1 MNEMVYTI
9 QQRQIEE
16 RQLSPT
22 TEHNYMRQYNY
33 LTSLFGSQSDWV
45 VHASNKKLVEN
56 IKSLESKDSNKLVY
70 LNIFIIIKKYH
81 NLDYH
86 LLDDLRNKL
95 MKSNEKHTVKNL
107 EQKKED
113 LPTAL
118 EVETYINSLYKQQD
132 WVNYLVNKLIF
143 ENCLRNKDIN
153 LYIISLANYKN
164 KETDKSKNYLII
176 KSNETQLLIRDYKTK
191 GVYGEKSIRLR
202 SKKIYNA
209 ATRLGEGWLL
219 QKADNSPVSMDA
231 LAYYIRL
238 YEFNNKKLTESDY
251 CKIRIF
257 QIQQESNPLQK
268 LYQISYSRGTDINTL
283 AVHYNFDIK

>member
-9 QQRQIEE
+9 QQRQSEE
-16 RQLSPT
+16 RKLSPT
-22 TEHNYMRQYNY
+22 TENNYNRQYNF
-33 LTSLFGSQSDWV
+33 LTSLFGSESDWV
-45 VHASNKKLVEN
+45 VHSSTKKLVEN
-56 IKSLESKDSNKLVY
+56 IKSLDCKDSNKLVY

-95 MKSNEKHTVKNL
+95 MKSNEKHIVKNL

-132 WVNYLVNKLIF
+132 WVNYLVNELIF

-153 LYIISLANYKN
+153 LYIISLANYKK

-176 KSNETQLLIRDYKTK
+176 KSNETELKISDYKTK

-209 ATRLGEGWLL
+209 ASKLGEGWLL
-219 QKADNSPVSMDA
+219 QKADNSPVGMNE

-238 YEFNNKKLTESDY
+238 YEHNNKKLTESDY

-257 QIQQESNPLQK
+257 QIQQEENSLQK